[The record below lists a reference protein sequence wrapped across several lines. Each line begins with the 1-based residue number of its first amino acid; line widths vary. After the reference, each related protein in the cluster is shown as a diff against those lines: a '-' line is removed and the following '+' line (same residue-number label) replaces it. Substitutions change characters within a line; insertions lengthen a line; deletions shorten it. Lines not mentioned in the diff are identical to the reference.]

1 MKCCGIADEYLL
13 LLSSAKVVVVV
24 VVVNDGGGFFFSFRV
39 RAYEA
44 TPYER
49 STCDCE
55 KRTNEEEYTPPI
67 IGDFSRDDVRDD
79 NHQYRSSR
87 SYAEKRHL
95 RRTVD
100 SHRHR
105 LASFRHERCTV
116 SPFPKKSL
124 GSGDGDER
132 TEIRVCD
139 VVGVCVDFDTS
150 GSVHEGE
157 IRHGAIEH
165 RFATFFDS
173 VGDFVDKFTDIVGVS
188 RRFQSHR
195 YHHRGGKRREL
206 KIRDDTRNSRGQ
218 RTTGCGCGSHRRHY
232 SFIHRHLDGFGRPV
246 D

>member
-1 MKCCGIADEYLL
+1 HHDIRIRTKTTRIENEKDDDEENTDDDASWWSSVLSRASSSSSFSSSFRIIIIIIIKADDENNKNDTNCEGKYREEQKENSDGI
-13 LLSSAKVVVVV
+13 VVV

-132 TEIRVCD
+132 TEIRVC
-139 VVGVCVDFDTS
+139 
-150 GSVHEGE
+150 
-157 IRHGAIEH
+157 
-165 RFATFFDS
+165 
-173 VGDFVDKFTDIVGVS
+173 
-188 RRFQSHR
+188 
-195 YHHRGGKRREL
+195 
-206 KIRDDTRNSRGQ
+206 
-218 RTTGCGCGSHRRHY
+218 
-232 SFIHRHLDGFGRPV
+232 
-246 D
+246 